1 MNQIEVLEEIRDLL
15 KGMSD
20 KSSNDELLTSAEVA
34 EFLKISVGHFVNVL
48 SKKDGFPKPIRISKN
63 GGMRW
68 RKSEI
73 IGYLK

>member
-20 KSSNDELLTSAEVA
+20 KSSNDELLTPSEVA
-34 EFLKISVGHFVNVL
+34 KFLKISVGHFVNIV